1 MRARITAIV
10 IALMI
15 LLPLPVTAETSKT
28 TDQAVDTQKTTEEI
42 AATTDTEAID
52 EYLKQLD
59 GTLDK
64 YLKDFS
70 FTDWWQQLLSGDIS
84 LDASMV
90 PDLLVAMF
98 FDEAAAN
105 TVLIGQLIVLAV
117 ICLLLSAIK
126 DSFEKSDIA
135 LLSRAVVYLVL
146 TGIALS
152 TFSMVLGSSKDAIT
166 SMSDFLYAVIPILM
180 PLLAAMGGAS
190 TVAIVNPLILTALA
204 LMVNLINNFIFPLIY
219 LSAIL
224 RLLGHISPRFNID
237 KLARLFQ
244 DVGLGVMGIM
254 TAVFMALIGIL
265 GVATASFDGLTIKA
279 AKTASGIFIPVVGRS
294 LADALDS
301 VLGTALQLKNIIGVA
316 GVVVLLTL
324 CALPAV
330 QILVQ
335 AIIYRLTAALIQPL
349 GEDQLAEAINGM
361 GSSLIAIFAVTA
373 ICCLFFFF
381 VLAVVIGAG
390 NISMMMR

>member
-28 TDQAVDTQKTTEEI
+28 TDQAAATQETTEEI

-52 EYLKQLD
+52 EYIEQLD
-59 GTLDK
+59 DTLDK

-70 FTDWWQQLLSGDIS
+70 FADWWQQLLSGDIS
-84 LDASMV
+84 FDASMV

-152 TFSMVLGSSKDAIT
+152 TFSLVLGSSKDAIT

-190 TVAIVNPLILTALA
+190 TVTIVNPLILTALA

-244 DVGLGVMGIM
+244 DIGLGVMGIM
-254 TAVFMALIGIL
+254 TAVFMGLIGIL

-279 AKTASGIFIPVVGRS
+279 AKSASGIFIPVVGRS

-301 VLGTALQLKNIIGVA
+301 VLGTALQLKNVIGVA
-316 GVVVLLTL
+316 GVVVLLTI